1 MLELPSTKM
10 LLSQQAKLINLD
22 SNSAKIEIS
31 EKWINMIQS
40 RKNLIEDAF
49 YKARGFSTKVIL
61 IPQKDNLSKQKQDEK
76 ITKKIEKK
84 DDLKINNEANINNL
98 DKEIKAEKNNTLN
111 VNSIDQKAKQFADF
125 FNGEIVNLE

>member
-1 MLELPSTKM
+1 M
-10 LLSQQAKLINLD
+10 LLSQQAKLINLNSD
-22 SNSAKIEIS
+22 SAEIAIS

-49 YKARGFSTKVIL
+49 YKARGSSTKVLL
-61 IPQKDNLSKQKQDEK
+61 IQQKDNLSNHKEV
-76 ITKKIEKK
+76 E
-84 DDLKINNEANINNL
+84 NNL
-98 DKEIKAEKNNTLN
+98 QKIKPRNQIKIDREPNNNTVKEERIEPKNNLE